1 LLYGRDKLMEF
12 SIDGSGWLS
21 DRFVDDWA
29 PTTGSQTATVYPDG
43 TPGTSFWWYDD
54 AGIRHSQR
62 MRSRKAVIAQR
73 EDLPSK
79 PWLYVD
85 NFVDHWKV
93 DAVKGFATSCL
104 PVTYYG
110 GGQAGLHLPN
120 ASHRHYLQGFVGD
133 NVDPFGQLLPLPPED
148 LLLSLYEKAMRSF
161 LTQMPVEVEGF
172 NFLADLTRLN
182 ELIPRAANS
191 ITQTVAS
198 GFLNWNFGWAPFL
211 GDLKGIANILGT
223 VQKRLQFL
231 RDSWGKRTRLT
242 FVRKGFWEP
251 PVIPFEMELDPEPF
265 HCVIQRESYRYD
277 FRAQAWLTHH
287 LEDLDDALTTFR
299 AIAVGLGL
307 GNPLGAVW
315 EAMPF
320 SFILDWLAG
329 VDSVLAGLSVT
340 HIAEG
345 DFWVRR
351 PTTSVKMVGRLSVA
365 QYTGRYPGT
374 LDWVFPVNIGALR
387 CSRYT
392 RWSGPPGTKDWTSFV
407 SGFSG
412 KQASLLLAI
421 LAGTAY

>member
-1 LLYGRDKLMEF
+1 MEF
-12 SIDGSGWLS
+12 STDGTEPYTVKS
-21 DRFVDDWA
+21 VDDLVIG
-29 PTTGSQTATVYPDG
+29 TGSQCDVVYGDG
-43 TPGTSFWWYDD
+43 TLGTSFWWSDD

-62 MRSRKAVIAQR
+62 MTSRKAIVAKR

-85 NFVDHWKV
+85 NFVNHWKV
-93 DAVKGFATSCL
+93 DAVKGFATQCL
-104 PVTYYG
+104 PVTYHG
-110 GGQAGLHLPN
+110 GGQAGLHLPKS
-120 ASHRHYLQGFVGD
+120 SHRHYLLDLDKD
-133 NVDPFGQLLPLPPED
+133 NVDPLGLLLPLPPED
-148 LLLSLYEKAMRSF
+148 LLLSLYEKAMRNF

-172 NFLADLTRLN
+172 NFLADLTRLH

-242 FVRKGFWEP
+242 FVRKNVWQP
-251 PVIPFEMELDPEPF
+251 PVIPFEWELDPEPF

-287 LEDLDDALTTFR
+287 LEDLDDALTIFR

-315 EAMPF
+315 EAVPF

-329 VDSVLAGLSVT
+329 VDSALAGLSVT

-345 DFWVRR
+345 DYWVRR
-351 PTTSVKMVGRLSVA
+351 PTTSVKLVGRLSVA
-365 QYTGRYPGT
+365 QYTERYPGT
-374 LDWVFPVNIGALR
+374 LDWILPVPIGTLR

-392 RWSGPPGTKDWTSFV
+392 RWSGPPGTRDWSSFIT
-407 SGFSG
+407 GFSG